1 MGDGTAAVPRWRL
14 LGLIAMLASLVAVAT
29 IDAATRSTAGK
40 GQGRTGAL
48 PGDDGAAAERPS
60 AGDTARPDALLPN
73 LGVLPASNVS
83 VDTSGRGRRL
93 RFDSTLVNTGDGP
106 MEVVPQQL
114 PRCPRGQRH
123 VAQVVYT
130 DDDGDARYSR
140 RTDRER
146 SAVAAGCMLFHRGHD
161 HWHIDGSAAYSLTRA
176 GSTTPVVARSK
187 VSFCLRDSD
196 RLRRGAGAPETYGE
210 CARDRRQG
218 ISVGWSDLYDASLD
232 GQTLPLRAGIGDGDY
247 CLRLRAD
254 PRDLFRESD
263 ETDNASV
270 VPVRLRGDRVV
281 GGAGPTACA

>member
-1 MGDGTAAVPRWRL
+1 VPRWRL
-14 LGLIAMLASLVAVAT
+14 LGVVALLASLVAVAT

-40 GQGRTGAL
+40 GERRTGAL
-48 PGDDGAAAERPS
+48 LPEDGAVESPT
-60 AGDTARPDALLPN
+60 AGDEARSDALLPN
-73 LGVLPASNVS
+73 LGVLPATNLS
-83 VDTSGRGRRL
+83 VDTSGPGRRL

-106 MEVVPQQL
+106 MEVLPQQL

-130 DDDGDARYSR
+130 DADGDARYDR

-146 SAVAAGCMLFHRGHD
+146 AAVAAGCMLFHRGHD
-161 HWHIDGSAAYSLTRA
+161 HWHIDGSAAYTLTRA
-176 GSTTPVVARSK
+176 GGTTPVAARTK

-196 RLRRGAGAPETYGE
+196 RLRAGEGAPETYGE

-218 ISVGWSDLYDASLD
+218 ISAGWSDLYDASLD
-232 GQTLPLRAGIGDGDY
+232 GQTLPLRASVGDGDY

-263 ETDNASV
+263 ETDNASA
-270 VPVRLRGDRVV
+270 VPVRLRGDRAVRD
-281 GGAGPTACA
+281 ASAAACG